1 MERSLTAITRLNGFL
16 IHYYLLRD
24 RCGPSYGLAVS
35 YRGEEAVFSDLAVS
49 EGAVRELLA
58 AMGRGSVTPAT
69 ARDIVEDWLLR

>member
-24 RCGPSYGLAVS
+24 RCGPSYG
-35 YRGEEAVFSDLAVS
+35 LAVS